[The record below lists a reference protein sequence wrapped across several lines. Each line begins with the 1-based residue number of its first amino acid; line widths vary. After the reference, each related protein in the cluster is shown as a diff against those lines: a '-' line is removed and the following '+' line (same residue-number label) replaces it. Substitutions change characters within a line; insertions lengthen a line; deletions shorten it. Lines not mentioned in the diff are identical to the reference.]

1 MIVPNSRITLTCF
14 VLAIAITTG
23 STKKGFAQESET
35 KFFSA
40 IPDRF
45 FQVQDSFGF
54 FWSAAP
60 NGALTSGETQY
71 LQSGLNLLIDGQKFR
86 PSRGSE
92 VVPAGGSNS
101 AQLSLSE
108 DRDGLEISR
117 DLLFDKERG
126 GVRIV
131 DSFRNTSGAA
141 VTLKVQLRT
150 TYPFGW
156 KSLHGGDGSQLNSE
170 PALAL
175 TEGEGGISVRFG
187 ASEGRPDT
195 LILASD
201 GQSDNQPDI
210 KASANRRELV
220 IGYSIDLGPSSKRM
234 LLHWVL
240 QRSLAE
246 AGEAEGE
253 LSYFWQRG
261 RLIRPG
267 VEAKLTNHFQNFDSK
282 TFPSETVTPSRLRSL
297 ISLNELIDRVG
308 IHRRTEESLWIS
320 TANQLT
326 GQVDPGE
333 VLSFEASHLGL
344 TEVKV
349 SDIAAIRG
357 GGGFGR
363 RQLIFLRDGSVLSGE
378 AIDDALTFDI
388 AGAEDQSVN
397 LDALNLLLFRA
408 REFDG
413 VPPGSAEVFVEL
425 RDGSVMALSDS
436 DSVVLAGHTAWGEVE
451 IPISAVAAARYSAS
465 PHPRLVLL
473 TLQGSRLSVF
483 LRDIPLSTKLSSGKE
498 VEISALSVKR
508 IWRANADGFAS
519 HGDSSDWIALS
530 EIPGDIP
537 ESAALLMGNNLIAGA
552 LTGPELLFDVEGT
565 IMTLP
570 AARIVAMTRLFGGVE
585 ESPEKARFEVRLEG
599 GDSIS
604 GCLLDPFVRID
615 AQHVTIVPTQHLVDY
630 RNAVSSQE

>member
-1 MIVPNSRITLTCF
+1 VIVPNSRITLTCL
-14 VLAIAITTG
+14 VSAIAIIMG
-23 STKKGFAQESET
+23 AAKKGFTQEIDT
-35 KFFSA
+35 KSFSA

-71 LQSGLNLLIDGQKFR
+71 LQSGLNLLIDDQKFR
-86 PSRGSE
+86 PNRGSE
-92 VVPAGGSNS
+92 VVPAGDSDS
-101 AQLSLSE
+101 AQLLLCE
-108 DRDGLEISR
+108 NRDGLEISR
-117 DLLFDKERG
+117 DFLFDKERG

-131 DSFRNTSGAA
+131 DTFSNTSGAA
-141 VTLKVQLRT
+141 VTLRVQLRT

-156 KSLHGGDGSQLNSE
+156 KSLHGSDGSQLNGE

-175 TEGEGGISVRFG
+175 AEGEGGILVRFG

-201 GQSDNQPDI
+201 GQPDNQPNI
-210 KASANRRELV
+210 EASANRRELV
-220 IGYSIDLGPSSKRM
+220 VGYSIDLKPNSKRM

-253 LSYFWQRG
+253 LSNFWQRG
-261 RLIRPG
+261 KLIRSG
-267 VEAKLTNHFQNFDSK
+267 VEANLANHFQNFDSK
-282 TFPSETVTPSRLRSL
+282 TFPRETVAPPRLRSL

-308 IHRRTEESLWIS
+308 IHRRNEELLWIS
-320 TANQLT
+320 TANQLA
-326 GQVDPGE
+326 GQADPGE
-333 VLSFEASHLGL
+333 VLNFEASHLGL
-344 TEVKV
+344 IEVKV
-349 SDIAAIRG
+349 SDIAAIKG
-357 GGGFGR
+357 GAGFGR

-378 AIDDALTFDI
+378 AIDDELTFDI
-388 AGAEDQSVN
+388 AGAKDQSLN
-397 LDALNLLLFRA
+397 LAALNLLLFRA
-408 REFDG
+408 GESDG
-413 VPPGSAEVFVEL
+413 VPPVSADVFVEL

-436 DSVVLAGHTAWGEVE
+436 DSVVLAGNTAWGEVE
-451 IPISAVAAARYSAS
+451 IPISVIATARYSAD

-483 LRDIPLSTKLSSGKE
+483 VRDIPLFAKLSSGEE

-519 HGDSSDWIALS
+519 GGDSSDWIALS
-530 EIPGDIP
+530 EVPGDIP
-537 ESAALLMGNNLIAGA
+537 QSAALLMGNNLIAGA

-565 IMTLP
+565 TMTLP
-570 AARIVAMTRLFGGVE
+570 AAQIVAMTRLFGGVE
-585 ESPEKARFEVRLEG
+585 ESPEKARFEASLEG

-604 GCLLDPFVRID
+604 GRLLDPFVRID
-615 AQHVTIVPTQHLVDY
+615 AQHVTIVPTQHIVDY
-630 RNAVSSQE
+630 RNAVSSEE